1 MNILLVEDEP
11 QMLRALRIN
20 IRARGDEV
28 LQAATGAAALTMAAR
43 HRPDAAI
50 VDLGLPDMDGLDVI
64 AGIRAFS
71 AMPIMVL
78 SGRGQTEIKVAAL
91 DAGADDY
98 LDKPFAIEELVA
110 RFRAILRRNPTDTI
124 MPPPPLRIGS
134 WIVDFTTHRVTAAHT
149 EAPTAAAAY
158 GAPANR
164 HQQEQ
169 RLTPTEWQIITDLAR
184 RPGRLITQ
192 TELLETIWGSA
203 FRDESGYLRFHM
215 RQLRRKLEPDT
226 GHPRYFITEPGMGY
240 RLQPDTPTERG

>member
-1 MNILLVEDEP
+1 
-11 QMLRALRIN
+11 
-20 IRARGDEV
+20 
-28 LQAATGAAALTMAAR
+28 
-43 HRPDAAI
+43 
-50 VDLGLPDMDGLDVI
+50 
-64 AGIRAFS
+64 
-71 AMPIMVL
+71 
-78 SGRGQTEIKVAAL
+78 
-91 DAGADDY
+91 
-98 LDKPFAIEELVA
+98 
-110 RFRAILRRNPTDTI
+110 

-149 EAPTAAAAY
+149 EAPTAAAAH

-215 RQLRRKLEPDT
+215 RQLRRKLEPDP